1 MQAVALQFSSDRTLY
16 KISFN
21 SVHLDGYDPEKIFS
35 IKFCGG
41 VLKQKIR
48 KLISETTFIKF
59 DSSSFDFEYRPVVK
73 EAIVVKI
80 NEILTIHVILARM
93 S

>member
-1 MQAVALQFSSDRTLY
+1 MTPKRFLL
-16 KISFN
+16 
-21 SVHLDGYDPEKIFS
+21 

-41 VLKQKIR
+41 FLKQKIR